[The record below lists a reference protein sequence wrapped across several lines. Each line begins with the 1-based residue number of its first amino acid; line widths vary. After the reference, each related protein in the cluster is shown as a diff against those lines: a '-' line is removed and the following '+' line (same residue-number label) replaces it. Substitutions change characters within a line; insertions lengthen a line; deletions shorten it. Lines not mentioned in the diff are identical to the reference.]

1 MLKRSFIALLVV
13 FCVFFAFRA
22 SAEIGSGDIVL
33 TVNPSYPKANQS
45 VTATL
50 SSFSTDLNAARITW
64 TIDGEEMLSGV
75 GKKTF
80 SFNVG
85 ATGFATNLEAKIET
99 LSGSVISKK
108 SSILPTDI
116 DMLWEAYDTYSPP
129 FYKGKTL
136 APAEGMIK
144 VVAFPNAQNIAGF
157 NYKWKLDGTMK
168 TEASGYEKNY
178 YIYKNSY
185 LEDKNIITTNVSDLF
200 GNGIGLG
207 SITITPVTEPK
218 VLFYRKDQKIGVNWD
233 SALMDNFSINPAGD
247 TIVAEPYF
255 IFPRD
260 LGSKNI
266 SFKWLLN
273 GEDTPL
279 QNPIN
284 NLSVKLVSGKSG
296 TANIKVIINN
306 TKTLFESVTKE
317 LNVGF

>member
-75 GKKTF
+75 GKKTY

-116 DMLWEAYDTYSPP
+116 DIMA
-129 FYKGKTL
+129 
-136 APAEGMIK
+136 
-144 VVAFPNAQNIAGF
+144 
-157 NYKWKLDGTMK
+157 
-168 TEASGYEKNY
+168 
-178 YIYKNSY
+178 
-185 LEDKNIITTNVSDLF
+185 
-200 GNGIGLG
+200 
-207 SITITPVTEPK
+207 
-218 VLFYRKDQKIGVNWD
+218 R
-233 SALMDNFSINPAGD
+233 
-247 TIVAEPYF
+247 
-255 IFPRD
+255 
-260 LGSKNI
+260 
-266 SFKWLLN
+266 
-273 GEDTPL
+273 
-279 QNPIN
+279 
-284 NLSVKLVSGKSG
+284 
-296 TANIKVIINN
+296 
-306 TKTLFESVTKE
+306 
-317 LNVGF
+317 